1 MEHTEKKKNN
11 GTFGRKIVTGIA
23 AVLCIVF
30 CFLLICNLTIIVKGA
45 IHPDRPPSV
54 FGITPMVVL
63 SGSMSGEAE
72 GHIEIDDLIFV
83 GKAKPSSLKEGD
95 VIAFM
100 DGKSVVTHR
109 IISVK
114 TVDGQ
119 LQFMTQGDANNFP
132 DRKPVTEEQLVG
144 IYRWRIPKIGRIVLF
159 LQTPMGMFLCVGVP
173 LAAFILFDILRRRK
187 NKGKVKDRTAELE
200 AELARLRKKAG
211 EETE

>member
-1 MEHTEKKKNN
+1 M
-11 GTFGRKIVTGIA
+11 RDI
-23 AVLCIVF
+23 
-30 CFLLICNLTIIVKGA
+30 LLFSDLQSDHYCEGA
-45 IHPDRPPSV
+45 IHPDRPPAV

-83 GKAKPSSLKEGD
+83 GKAEPSNLKEGD

-109 IISVK
+109 IISVE

-132 DRKPVTEEQLVG
+132 DRKPVTKEQLIGVC
-144 IYRWRIPKIGRIVLF
+144 RWRIPKVGRIVIF
-159 LQTPMGMFLCVGVP
+159 LQTPIGMFLCVGVP

-187 NKGKVKDRTAELE
+187 NRGKDKDRTAELE